1 MAARLIR
8 IPGLCLITFRRTWRR
23 MRMYLLLPLFR
34 EHGKNI
40 WFDPDGTYSFGTI
53 SLGSDVFLGVEPQI
67 STISSI
73 RIGSRVMFGPR
84 VAILGGNHNT
94 GEVGRFMFD
103 VQEKRPGDDPG
114 VIIEDDVWIGASAII
129 LPGVTI
135 GRGSIIGAGSVVTR
149 HVPPYSVV
157 AGSPARVIRMRWD
170 VETIRRHEEALYP
183 AELRLSVESLMGVS
197 DSQTLSPAP
206 PASRKTKA

>member
-1 MAARLIR
+1 MLIARL
-8 IPGLCLITFRRTWRR
+8 PGLCLLTLSRVWRR

-40 WFDPDGTYSFGTI
+40 WFDPDGTYTFGTI
-53 SLGSDVFLGVEPQI
+53 SLGSDVFLGLEPQI

-103 VQEKRPGDDPG
+103 VHEKRPGDDPG
-114 VIIEDDVWIGASAII
+114 VIIEDDVWVGASVII

-135 GRGSIIGAGSVVTR
+135 GRGSIVGAGSVVTR
-149 HVPPYSVV
+149 RVPPYSVV
-157 AGSPARVIRMRWD
+157 AGSPARIIRMRWD
-170 VETIRRHEEALYP
+170 VDTIRRHEEALYP
-183 AELRLSVESLMGVS
+183 PEMRLPVERLGRVS
-197 DSQTLSPAP
+197 DD
-206 PASRKTKA
+206 